1 MDFVYGKDVPIHIRD
16 NWLYPHEHENVL
28 MFCERAKYTYGEK
41 DDENVVPTGMIS
53 EVTQK
58 EHRAVYQFLYEKTQP
73 LVPDRCLLRIY
84 VNIFAPNEIPYYHT
98 DSDDGVTFLYYP
110 HKEMWTPNFLGQT
123 EFYVND
129 KSYSVAPEPNRLC
142 FFDASIL
149 HRATSFR
156 TKHRFTVALKYE

>member
-1 MDFVYGKDVPIHIRD
+1 MNFKGEYRTHPTSG
-16 NWLYPHEHENVL
+16 VL
-28 MFCERAKYTYGEK
+28 LPNSDSVVKEIYTFGEK
-41 DDENVVPTGMIS
+41 DEAEVAPTGMSAEIKKG
-53 EVTQK
+53 EFIY
-58 EHRAVYQFLYEKTQP
+58 RFFYEKTQP
-73 LVPDRCLLRIY
+73 LVPNRCLLRMYI
-84 VNIFAPNEIPYYHT
+84 NLFAPNEIPYFHT
-98 DSDDGVTFLYYP
+98 DADEGVTFLYYP

-149 HRATSFR
+149 HRATAFR

>member
-1 MDFVYGKDVPIHIRD
+1 MK
-16 NWLYPHEHENVL
+16 
-28 MFCERAKYTYGEK
+28 
-41 DDENVVPTGMIS
+41 
-53 EVTQK
+53 
-58 EHRAVYQFLYEKTQP
+58 
-73 LVPDRCLLRIY
+73 
-84 VNIFAPNEIPYYHT
+84 YYHT
-98 DSDDGVTFLYYP
+98 DADQGMTFLYYP

-156 TKHRFTVALKYE
+156 TKNRFTVALKYE

>member
-1 MDFVYGKDVPIHIRD
+1 MDNVYGKDVPIHIRD
-16 NWLYPHEHENVL
+16 NWLSAEEQNNVL
-28 MFCERAKYTYGEK
+28 MYCQNANYTFGEK
-41 DDENVVPTGMIS
+41 DEAEVAPTGMSAEIRKG
-53 EVTQK
+53 EFIY
-58 EHRAVYQFLYEKTQP
+58 RFFYEKTQP
-73 LVPDRCLLRIY
+73 LVPNLCLLRMYI
-84 VNIFAPNEIPYYHT
+84 NLFAPNEIPYYHT
-98 DSDDGVTFLYYP
+98 DADQGMTFLYYP